1 MYGETAYA
9 SDMQLVEFVLCG
21 LLSGIGDIDIPPVD
35 AINSLLAFAIQCDGF
50 FDEALRE
57 LIVVVMCRSLA
68 QVVDADCEISP
79 LGGKIFAWLS
89 LLKLRFV
96 CFFFFLFGGS
106 CFGAFRDP
114 TPTSCIGARAG
125 KGFDSGAPSASLIPD
140 ASLSY
145 RQRLQLI
152 ICKIGQPRSTQ
163 TSLSNYHYITVCYS
177 IDRITCRCACLH
189 PICAVHG

>member
-1 MYGETAYA
+1 MYGETSYA

-106 CFGAFRDP
+106 CLGRFEIQLRRHALAHAP
-114 TPTSCIGARAG
+114 AKVLIAEPHLRA
-125 KGFDSGAPSASLIPD
+125 SSLM
-140 ASLSY
+140 
-145 RQRLQLI
+145 R
-152 ICKIGQPRSTQ
+152 
-163 TSLSNYHYITVCYS
+163 VC
-177 IDRITCRCACLH
+177 
-189 PICAVHG
+189 PIVRGYN